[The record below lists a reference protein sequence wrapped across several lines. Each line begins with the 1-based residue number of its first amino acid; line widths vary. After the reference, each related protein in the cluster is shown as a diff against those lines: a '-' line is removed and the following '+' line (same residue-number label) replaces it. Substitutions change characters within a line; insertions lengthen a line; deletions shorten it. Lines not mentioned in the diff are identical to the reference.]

1 VAKAHPAQGVHMV
14 YDLFGA
20 GHAEVE
26 YAIEDALDHARALG
40 DYRTAGELELI
51 LDGMQQQPAHARR
64 RLVH

>member
-1 VAKAHPAQGVHMV
+1 MV
-14 YDLFGA
+14 DDLFGA